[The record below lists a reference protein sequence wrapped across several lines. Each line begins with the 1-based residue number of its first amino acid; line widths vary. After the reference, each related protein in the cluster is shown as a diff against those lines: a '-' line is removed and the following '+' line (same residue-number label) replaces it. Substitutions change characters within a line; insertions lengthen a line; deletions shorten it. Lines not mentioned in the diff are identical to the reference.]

1 MDQNNRGDI
10 RINGSGSAG
19 GGTYDNVIIRGSGKI
34 TGSVKCEVFNISGS
48 GDVAGNLEAID
59 GRISGSG
66 TVEGDVKADR
76 FKISGSGKIKG
87 DLKAKEFSISGSG
100 TVQKNVDAQI
110 VHIEGSGK
118 IGMNCSAEK
127 FTADGGCDIG
137 GLLSADE
144 VTIRIFGLS
153 NKIREIG
160 GGKISVSLGMPHGLG
175 VLRTI
180 VSLGIFNPVL
190 EVDTIE
196 GDDIVLENTA
206 ARIVR
211 GKSVV
216 IGSGCDIGTVEY
228 TEFYQKNIDAK
239 VSAETKL

>member
-1 MDQNNRGDI
+1 MDSNNRGDI

-19 GGTYDNVIIRGSGKI
+19 GGTYDNVIIKGSGKI
-34 TGSVKCEVFNISGS
+34 TGSVKCEVFSISGS
-48 GDVAGNLEAID
+48 GTVEGDLEATD

-76 FKISGSGKIKG
+76 FRITGSGKVEG
-87 DLKAKEFSISGSG
+87 DLSAKEFSISGSG
-100 TVQKNVDAQI
+100 GIKRNVDAQYI
-110 VHIEGSGK
+110 KIEGSGK
-118 IGMNCSAEK
+118 IGLNCNAET

-144 VTIRIFGLS
+144 IAIRLYGF
-153 NKIREIG
+153 NNHIREIG
-160 GGKISVSLGMPHGLG
+160 GGKINVSLGPPHGLG
-175 VLRTI
+175 VLRSI

-196 GDDIVLENTA
+196 GDDIVLENTTA
-206 ARIVR
+206 KIVR

-239 VSAETKL
+239 VAAETKL